1 MRGISN
7 EEYMN
12 TIPEPTNR
20 TEVYLYN
27 IYKLLLQ
34 MIGNNKQEVKQEV
47 KQEELKQEVKKVTRK
62 KKSETVE

>member
-1 MRGISN
+1 
-7 EEYMN
+7 MN

-34 MIGNNKQEVKQEV
+34 IVGSKQEVKQEV
-47 KQEELKQEVKKVTRK
+47 KQEEVKKTTRK
-62 KKSETVE
+62 KKTETVE

>member
-34 MIGNNKQEVKQEV
+34 FVENNKQEVKQE
-47 KQEELKQEVKKVTRK
+47 EVKKTTRK
-62 KKSETVE
+62 KKVETVE